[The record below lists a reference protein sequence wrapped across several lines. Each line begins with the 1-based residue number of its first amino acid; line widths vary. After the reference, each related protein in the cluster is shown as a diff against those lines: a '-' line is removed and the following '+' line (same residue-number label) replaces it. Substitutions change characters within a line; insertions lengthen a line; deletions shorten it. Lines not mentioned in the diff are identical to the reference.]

1 MRVGHGGLGFG
12 ADVTVPRFHG
22 TFVEHPVAGPQQHEH
37 GDQRAHAFADFLDRT
52 GASEQEREEHGDQTG
67 AGKAREH
74 AEVNPLGEAP
84 VAGFDEVGHHGGH
97 HQQRFETLADQ
108 DEERLSGGA
117 GDGFGEGVDVA
128 GRATVEGG
136 RVFDEPAF
144 QVVDEFLDLL
154 VGTAVTHGLAGHFE
168 LVFHLRDA
176 VAGDGVHDVLFEA
189 ELFVVLV
196 VRVVD
201 EAGAF
206 CTLAGDGGLVRLV
219 EDDVHFAGDFA
230 PRAVAF
236 AFGRILF
243 GRVEL
248 LTFRG
253 GLFGALL
260 RVGFGVGE
268 VRVAVK
274 RLRGGS
280 EVRVQRIDFAGDRA
294 ALALLVGEAFQVGE
308 LCEQRLLLV
317 GGNGVVDGLRE
328 VGGVVADPMRGLEAG
343 AGLAVIAVVVVFF
356 GGGELLGDV
365 LRSGGP
371 GIEIRLAVVG
381 GGRLLRHHGAGEQRG
396 ERDHQRGD
404 ERGETAGSRDAR
416 TARIVGTGCVAL
428 RDAR

>member
-52 GASEQEREEHGDQTG
+52 GASEQEREEHGDQAG

-74 AEVNPLGEAP
+74 AEVNPLGETL

-97 HQQRFETLADQ
+97 HQQRFEALADQ

-144 QVVDEFLDLL
+144 QVVDELLDLL
-154 VGTAVTHGLAGHFE
+154 VGTAVAHGFAGHFE
-168 LVFHLRDA
+168 LVFDLRDA

-206 CTLAGDGGLVRLV
+206 RALAGDGGLVCLV

-236 AFGRILF
+236 AFGGILF

-274 RLRGGS
+274 RLRGGG
-280 EVRVQRIDFAGDRA
+280 EIGVQCIDFASDCA
-294 ALALLVGEAFQVGE
+294 TLALLVGEAFQVGE
-308 LCEQRLLLV
+308 LREQRLLLV
-317 GGNGVVDGLRE
+317 GGDGVVDGLRE
-328 VGGVVADPMRGLEAG
+328 VGCVVADPMRGLEAG
-343 AGLAVIAVVVVFF
+343 AGLAVIAVIVVFF
-356 GGGELLGDV
+356 GGGELLGDI
-365 LRSGGP
+365 LRDGSP
-371 GIEIRLAVVG
+371 GIEIRLVAVS
-381 GGRLLRHHGAGEQRG
+381 GGRLPRHRDADKQRG
-396 ERDHQRGD
+396 ERNHQRGD
-404 ERGETAGSRDAR
+404 ERDETAGSRDAR
-416 TARIVGTGCVAL
+416 IARIVRTGCVTL
-428 RDAR
+428 RDTR

>member
-1 MRVGHGGLGFG
+1 MALVKALTLPAAPPSRVAASSTSQLFRSS
-12 ADVTVPRFHG
+12 TS
-22 TFVEHPVAGPQQHEH
+22 
-37 GDQRAHAFADFLDRT
+37 FLI
-52 GASEQEREEHGDQTG
+52 
-67 AGKAREH
+67 
-74 AEVNPLGEAP
+74 
-84 VAGFDEVGHHGGH
+84 
-97 HQQRFETLADQ
+97 
-108 DEERLSGGA
+108 
-117 GDGFGEGVDVA
+117 
-128 GRATVEGG
+128 
-136 RVFDEPAF
+136 
-144 QVVDEFLDLL
+144 L
-154 VGTAVTHGLAGHFE
+154 VGTAVAHGFAGHLE

-206 CTLAGDGGLVRLV
+206 RALAGDGGLVCLV

-236 AFGRILF
+236 AFGGILF

-274 RLRGGS
+274 RLRGRVK
-280 EVRVQRIDFAGDRA
+280 VRVQRVDSVCDRA
-294 ALALLVGEAFQVGE
+294 PLALLVRESFQIGE
-308 LCEQRLLLV
+308 LPEQCLLAF
-317 GGNGVVDGLRE
+317 GGNGVVDDFRE
-328 VGGVVADPMRGLEAG
+328 VGRIIADPMRGLEAG
-343 AGLAVIAVVVVFF
+343 AGLAVIAVIVVFF
-356 GGGELLGDV
+356 GGGELLGDI

-381 GGRLLRHHGAGEQRG
+381 GGRLLRHRGAGEQRG

-404 ERGETAGSRDAR
+404 ERGETTGSRDAR
-416 TARIVGTGCVAL
+416 TARIAGTGCVTL
-428 RDAR
+428 HDAG

>member
-22 TFVEHPVAGPQQHEH
+22 TFVEHPIAGPQQHEH
-37 GDQRAHAFADFLDRT
+37 GDQRAHAFGDFLNRA
-52 GASEQEREEHGDQTG
+52 GAAEQEREEHGDQAGTG
-67 AGKAREH
+67 ETGEH
-74 AEVNPLGEAP
+74 AQVDPLGEAP

-97 HQQRFETLADQ
+97 HQQRFEALTDQ

-144 QVVDEFLDLL
+144 QVVDELLDFL
-154 VGTAVTHGLAGHFE
+154 VGTAVAHGFAGHFE
-168 LVFHLRDA
+168 LVFDLRDA
-176 VAGDGVHDVLFEA
+176 VAGDGVHHVLFEA
-189 ELFVVLV
+189 ELLVVLV

-206 CTLAGDGGLVRLV
+206 RALAGDGGFVGFV

-236 AFGRILF
+236 AFGGVLF

-248 LTFRG
+248 LTFG
-253 GLFGALL
+253 CGLFGALL

-268 VRVAVK
+268 VRVAIE
-274 RLRGGS
+274 RLRGGG

-381 GGRLLRHHGAGEQRG
+381 GGRLLRHRGAGEQRG

-416 TARIVGTGCVAL
+416 IARIVGTGCVAL